1 MVKKKENDGRKISRD
16 VLESYRLRAIEL
28 RKKKWSVN
36 SISESFGLHR
46 GSISRWFTKHQRG
59 GIKALKKRKAPGAR
73 SKLEDKEVVKLLSC
87 LKQPATAF
95 GFETPLWNC
104 NRVRQLIKSEFKT
117 ELDVSNVWRMLRSW
131 NFTPQIPT
139 KTALEQNPYEVKKWL
154 LKEWPKIRAHARRWQ
169 AILYFQDESG
179 VSLTPV
185 LGKTWAPKGET
196 PTVKVT
202 GSRGG
207 LCVTSAITNGGHMVF
222 RIEKEKI
229 NASVHIE
236 FLEQIIKHHPRR
248 KVIVIEDKAPPHIA
262 KIVKDFVQKNKKR
275 FALYHIPSYSPEL
288 NPDEKVWG
296 YLKGNKLKT
305 HLAQSTGE
313 LKKLVFSKMK
323 SIQKQP
329 KIIKSF
335 FYDSYV
341 T

>member
-1 MVKKKENDGRKISRD
+1 MAKKKENDGRKISRD
-16 VLESYRLRAIEL
+16 VLEAYRLRAIEL

-36 SISESFGLHR
+36 SIAESFGLHR

-73 SKLEDKEVVKLLSC
+73 SKLEDKEVEKLLSC

-104 NRVRQLIKSEFKT
+104 NRVRQLIKSELRT

-154 LKEWPKIRAHARRWQ
+154 MKEWPKIRAHARRWQ
-169 AILYFQDESG
+169 AVLYFQDESG

-185 LGKTWAPKGET
+185 LGKTWAPKGKT
-196 PTVKVT
+196 PFVKVT
-202 GSRGG
+202 GNRGG
-207 LCVTSAITNGGHMVF
+207 LCITSAITNGGHMVF

-229 NASVHIE
+229 NGSLHVE
-236 FLEQIIKHHPRR
+236 FLEQIIKHHPQR
-248 KVIVIEDKAPPHIA
+248 KVIVIEDRAPPHRA
-262 KIVKDFVQKNKKR
+262 KIVENFVQKNKKR

>member
-1 MVKKKENDGRKISRD
+1 MTRKKENDGRTISRD
-16 VLESYRLRAIEL
+16 VLETYRFRAIEL
-28 RKKKWSVN
+28 RKKGWKVN
-36 SISESFGLHR
+36 DIAESFGLHR
-46 GSISRWFTKHQRG
+46 GSVSRWFTTHKRSG
-59 GIKALKKRKAPGAR
+59 TGALKKRKAPGAR
-73 SKLEDKEVVKLLSC
+73 PKLENKEVEKLLSY
-87 LKQPATAF
+87 LKEPATDF

-104 NRVRQLIKSEFKT
+104 SRIQHVIKKKFKT
-117 ELDVSNVWRMLRSW
+117 SLDVSNVWRMLRSW
-131 NFTPQIPT
+131 NFTPQVPT
-139 KTALEQNPYEVKKWL
+139 KTALEQNPHEVKRWL
-154 LKEWPKIRAHARRWQ
+154 KEEWPKIMTHARRWQ

-179 VSLTPV
+179 ISLTPV

-207 LCVTSAITNGGHMVF
+207 LCVTSAITKGGRMVF

-229 NASVHIE
+229 NGSLHVE
-236 FLEQIIKHHPRR
+236 FLEQIIKHHPQR
-248 KVIVIEDKAPPHIA
+248 KVIVIEDRAPPHRA
-262 KIVKDFVQKNKKR
+262 KIVENFVQKNKKR

-296 YLKGNKLKT
+296 YLKSNKLKT

>member
-1 MVKKKENDGRKISRD
+1 MATKKENDGRTISRD
-16 VLESYRLRAIEL
+16 VLETYRFRAIEL
-28 RKKKWSVN
+28 RKKGWKVN
-36 SISESFGLHR
+36 DIAESFGLHR
-46 GSISRWFTKHQRG
+46 GSISRWLTIHKRRG
-59 GIKALKKRKAPGAR
+59 AHALNKKKAPGSR
-73 SKLEDKEVVKLLSC
+73 PKLENKEVEKLLSY
-87 LKQPATAF
+87 LKKPATEF

-104 NRVRQLIKSEFKT
+104 NRVQHVIKKKFKT
-117 ELDVSNVWRMLRSW
+117 SLDVSNIWRMLRSW
-131 NFTPQIPT
+131 NFTPQVPT
-139 KTALEQNPYEVKKWL
+139 KRALEQNPHEVKLWL
-154 LKEWPKIRAHARRWQ
+154 RDEWPKIMEHVRRWQ

-229 NASVHIE
+229 NALLHVE
-236 FLEQIIKHHPRR
+236 FLEQIMKHHPQR

-262 KIVKDFVQKNKKR
+262 KIVKNFIEKNKSR
-275 FALYHIPSYSPEL
+275 FAIYHIPSYSPEL

-296 YLKGNKLKT
+296 YLKDKKLKS
-305 HLAQSTGE
+305 HLAQTTGE
-313 LKKLVFSKMK
+313 LKKLVLSKMR
-323 SIQKQP
+323 SIQKRP
-329 KIIKSF
+329 LIIKSF

-341 T
+341 A